1 MLPLHRLRKIKQQ
14 RANNQIT
21 AEFDASSVEIVVVI
35 AYWIPIVEI
44 VVDIVR
50 LCLRQSKLS
59 ILDRLCRY

>member
-14 RANNQIT
+14 HANNQIT

-59 ILDRLCRY
+59 ILDRLCSY